1 MLALSLFFCHYP
13 KHSLQNYFSLIST
26 FFSSLK
32 AAFAA
37 LNRALC
43 ATIFFSLFHF
53 SLSGSLFYETV
64 KITFS
69 RRILRRQRRIFFS
82 NVICVVGW
90 TDRFV
95 WQDRN
100 WRFVPVRFSRGNP
113 EIFGCSGHQVFKS
126 LDGEIIFKASTIP
139 RFALLTS
146 EAMSA
151 WALPL

>member
-1 MLALSLFFCHYP
+1 MLALSFFFCHYP
-13 KHSLQNYFSLIST
+13 KHSLHNYFPLIST

-32 AAFAA
+32 AAFKFAA
-37 LNRALC
+37 LNCALC

-53 SLSGSLFYETV
+53 SLSGSLKLFYETI

-69 RRILRRQRRIFFS
+69 RKILRSQQRIFFS

-100 WRFVPVRFSRGNP
+100 WRFVPVRFSRGDP
-113 EIFGCSGHQVFKS
+113 EIFFDVQAIKCSN
-126 LDGEIIFKASTIP
+126 L
-139 RFALLTS
+139 
-146 EAMSA
+146 
-151 WALPL
+151 